1 MANSVVVGVDES
13 ETAAKAAHT
22 AAWLA
27 TSVGS
32 SLTVVTA
39 FEHTELPEH
48 PTDVGPVSANDVAAR
63 VAQRVIDGLRAEFGD
78 LDMSARAEYGKPA
91 KVLVSVAQD
100 IGAGIIVVG
109 NKRVQGLTSALGSIA
124 RDVAHHAPC
133 DVYIAHTV
141 ER

>member
-1 MANSVVVGVDES
+1 MANTVVVGVDES
-13 ETAAKAAHT
+13 ETAVKAARK

-27 TSVGS
+27 ASVGA

-39 FEHTELPEH
+39 FDDEALPE
-48 PTDVGPVSANDVAAR
+48 PPADIAPMSVNDIAAQI
-63 VAQRVIDGLRAEFGD
+63 AQRVIAGLRGEFGE
-78 LDMSARAEYGKPA
+78 LEMTARAEYGKPA
-91 KVLVSVAQD
+91 KALVAVAEEVD
-100 IGAGIIVVG
+100 ASIIVVG
-109 NKRVQGLTSALGSIA
+109 NKRVQGLAAMLGSIA